1 MARQPSYLVVYE
13 GRVMPMYEYA
23 KLKGFSRD
31 TLSARANRG
40 QPIIQPGDDE
50 KLSKRVKTRQ
60 EEKTGYYHGYTYEEL
75 KSLYKNFAG
84 QPDELRMLM
93 DFSGLGRMQAKQL
106 LEKIKYDRR
115 KGI

>member
-1 MARQPSYLVVYE
+1 MNIPKVIFDKYYHYE
-13 GRVMPMYEYA
+13 ELKETLYA
-23 KLKGFSRD
+23 LTEAAPDLCKLKVIGQSWQKRD
-31 TLSARANRG
+31 
-40 QPIIQPGDDE
+40 IIALEITDY
-50 KLSKRVKTRQ
+50 KTGVP

-93 DFSGLGRMQAKQL
+93 DFSSLGRREAKLL

>member
-40 QPIIQPGDDE
+40 KPIIQPGDDE
-50 KLSKRVKTRQ
+50 KLSKRVKTRR

-75 KSLYKNFAG
+75 KDLYKYFAG

>member
-1 MARQPSYLVVYE
+1 MARQPNYLVVYE

-31 TLSARANRG
+31 TLEQRARRG
-40 QPIIQPGDDE
+40 NPIIQPGDDE

-60 EEKTGYYHGYTYEEL
+60 EQRRGYYHGYTYEEL
-75 KSLYKNFAG
+75 KDLYKNFAG
-84 QPDELRMLM
+84 QHDELRMLM
-93 DFSGLGRMQAKQL
+93 DFSGLGRWDAKQL
-106 LEKIKYDRR
+106 LEKIKYDRK